1 MAEPRKNDDP
11 TLQEGFSRK
20 RARGRNR
27 MTALFLAGL
36 FAVSLWGTGCQ
47 MIPFASRM
55 PHGPRAPELSREGV
69 SAFERED
76 YAAAADKFVQAIKED
91 ENDLLSRRYYAEILW
106 KEEKKNESIRLLSDA
121 AGREGS
127 DDEKA
132 AICESLAEKLLETDQ
147 TASALHY
154 ADKVVALAPRR
165 HEGWELRAMLN
176 QRVGKKEDAL
186 ADYHRALQLAPNDKE
201 LIKNLALFESEL
213 GDDRA
218 ALAVWEDLGR
228 LYPGQSEPAEI
239 LCGKAEVCRRLGRG
253 RQAADC
259 YQAAI
264 AQEPENSELYR
275 ALVDVHLENQDPEQA
290 RLVAEQAAERF
301 PDSRDAL
308 ALPARVEEIAARST
322 AGSGMK

>member
-1 MAEPRKNDDP
+1 MATAQNKQRSPNRRKF
-11 TLQEGFSRK
+11 LKS
-20 RARGRNR
+20 
-27 MTALFLAGL
+27 LFLNGL
-36 FAVSLWGTGCQ
+36 AAAFLFPCFGCQ
-47 MIPFASRM
+47 LIPLAHRTHS
-55 PHGPRAPELSREGV
+55 GSQAPKLSREGV
-69 SAFERED
+69 AAFEQED
-76 YAAAADKFVQAIKED
+76 YDTAAEKFVQAIKED
-91 ENDLLSRRYYAEILW
+91 ENNLLSRRYYAEILW
-106 KEEKKNESIRLLSDA
+106 RKGKKSESIRVLSDA

-127 DDEKA
+127 DEEKA
-132 AICESLAEKLLETDQ
+132 AICESLTEKFLETDQ
-147 TASALHY
+147 VASALHY

-201 LIKNLALFESEL
+201 LIKNLALFETEL

-218 ALAVWEDLGR
+218 ALAVWEDLDR

-264 AQEPENSELYR
+264 SQEPENLELYR
-275 ALVDVHLENQDPEQA
+275 TLAEIHLENQNPEQA
-290 RLVAEQAAERF
+290 RQVAAQAAERF
-301 PDSRDAL
+301 PENRDAL
-308 ALPARVEEIAARST
+308 ALPTRIEEIAAH
-322 AGSGMK
+322 GPLGGGLK